1 MIVAAHNLVKIRI
14 TVFQQRKGV
23 SIIVVGVGKNVRKE
37 KGTMSKIA
45 GKKGKV
51 LLYPDFDDLPGHLDD
66 IVKATCGKLSL
77 SNCFIFQCV

>member
-51 LLYPDFDDLPGHLDD
+51 LLYPNFDDLPGHLDD
-66 IVKATCGKLSL
+66 IVKAK
-77 SNCFIFQCV
+77 V